1 MGAPMAAINVIRQK
15 QAVHIISDGAFCDAS
30 GIVCEIGPNAFV
42 LPHLRAALAI
52 RGSSH
57 FMPFLVHRLSRECRS
72 FDDLL
77 ARIAHAALEVHIS
90 FPMTFGTLGHGTVEP
105 DFDLV
110 VVGWSQARDAPA
122 SFLVTSQD
130 RVVARGLTSNAWQL
144 LELPEVLI
152 APPIAE
158 KQIAASGWNV
168 PYSVESFRPD
178 VDGIALIKAQRLSRR
193 QLDERSGLRG
203 QAYVVGGFVQVTSV
217 SSHGISSDVPYW
229 WPDKVGRKIE
239 PESD

>member
-1 MGAPMAAINVIRQK
+1 MAAINVIRQK

-30 GIVCEIGPNAFV
+30 GIVREIGPSAFV
-42 LPHLRAALAI
+42 LPHLPAALAI

-72 FDDLL
+72 LDDLL
-77 ARIAHAALEVHIS
+77 SKIVSVALEVHIS
-90 FPMTFGTLGHGTVEP
+90 FPMTFGTLEHGTIEP

-110 VVGWSQARDAPA
+110 VVGWSKARAGPA
-122 SFLVTSQD
+122 SYLVSSHD

-144 LELPEVLI
+144 LELPAVLI

-158 KQIAASGWNV
+158 KQIAATGWSV

-193 QLDERSGLRG
+193 ELDDRSGVRG
-203 QAYVVGGFVQVTSV
+203 QAYAVGGFVQITSV
-217 SSHGISSDVPYW
+217 SAHSVSSDVPYW
-229 WPDKVGRKIE
+229 WPDQVGRRIE
-239 PESD
+239 PQLNE